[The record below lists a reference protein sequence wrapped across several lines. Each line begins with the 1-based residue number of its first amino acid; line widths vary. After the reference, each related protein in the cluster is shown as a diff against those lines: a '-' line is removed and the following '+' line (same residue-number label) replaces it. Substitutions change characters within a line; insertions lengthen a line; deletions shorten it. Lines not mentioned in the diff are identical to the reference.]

1 MLQPSAVLCYRNS
14 LFLTVEEK
22 IMNPKTTS
30 VEAQKRSAQ
39 AKLDARR
46 VFLREKGLSDEAIR
60 KEVTIRKLK
69 AEVRKSDSR
78 LAAIASQEEVSRR
91 VAQAKAEKLA
101 AATAPKKAPEEAPVK
116 KEKKEKK
123 AKKER
128 SEKQA
133 ESEGKKEK
141 PEKKAE
147 QSQAE

>member
-1 MLQPSAVLCYRNS
+1 
-14 LFLTVEEK
+14 
-22 IMNPKTTS
+22 MNPKAIN
-30 VEAQKRSAQ
+30 VEARKRSAQ
-39 AKLDARR
+39 VKLDARR
-46 VFLREKGLSDEAIR
+46 VFLQEKGLSEEAIR

-78 LAAIASQEEVSRR
+78 LAAIAAQEEVSRR

-101 AATAPKKAPEEAPVK
+101 AANAPEKEAPEEIPVK